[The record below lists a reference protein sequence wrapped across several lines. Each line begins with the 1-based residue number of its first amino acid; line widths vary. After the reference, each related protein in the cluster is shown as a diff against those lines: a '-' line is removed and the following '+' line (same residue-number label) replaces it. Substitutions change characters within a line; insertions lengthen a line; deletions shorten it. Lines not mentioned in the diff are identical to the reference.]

1 MRLLLLIL
9 ISVVSWGLT
18 LEEAKRLALQNHIDS
33 LKSELELRR
42 LEEKVREVRG
52 NILPSVILSASYTRW
67 DKNYISSF
75 VPENKYIVSLKLNQ
89 PLFDKAVWEA
99 FKLAKLSKELQEL
112 VINEVRVKLLAEV
125 EKLFWAVLL
134 KREVLAEKRE
144 SLRYWK
150 SYFELVKEKYER
162 GIIPRYE
169 FLRARAQLRQA
180 RADLIRAESDLKTS
194 LNTLRSFLGVSGDLS
209 PEGEFRKV
217 ELELRDPF
225 GVLYEGNPTLRVL
238 KKTYSLKRA
247 TVELRKSDYYP
258 KLSAF
263 FNYNFENIMDF
274 AGGQLKED
282 TRHGYNFGLRF
293 DYTLYDGSKRSARV
307 LQEKIESKKA
317 LKEIEFTRN
326 RLRNELESLLAQ
338 LRSAEEELKARED
351 TLLASEESLRFAT
364 ERYAEGVGSQIELL
378 EARQSYEQA
387 KLSLLS
393 AIYNYNSIL
402 ADLKALL
409 GM

>member
-1 MRLLLLIL
+1 MRLFLLLFL
-9 ISVVSWGLT
+9 VALGWGLT

-33 LKSELELRR
+33 VKSELELKR
-42 LEEKVREVRG
+42 LEERIREVKG
-52 NILPSVILSASYTRW
+52 SVLPSVVLSATYTRW

-75 VPENKYIVSLKLNQ
+75 VPENKYFVNLNLNQ
-89 PLFDKAVWEA
+89 PLFDRSVWKAL
-99 FKLAKLSKELQEL
+99 KLAKLSRELQEL
-112 VINEVRVKLLAEV
+112 VTDEVRVRLLAEV

-144 SLRYWK
+144 SLSYWQD
-150 SYFELVKEKYER
+150 YFTLVKEKYER
-162 GIIPRYE
+162 GIIPKYE

-194 LNTLRSFLGVSGDLS
+194 LNSLRSFLGVDGELE
-209 PEGEFRKV
+209 PEGEFRRMSI
-217 ELELRDPF
+217 ELKDPF
-225 GVLYEGNPTLRVL
+225 GVLDKKNPTLKVL
-238 KKTYSLKRA
+238 RKTYSLKQA
-247 TVELRKSDYYP
+247 TVELRKSNYYP

-274 AGGQLKED
+274 EGGQLKED
-282 TRHGYNFGLRF
+282 TRHGYNFGLRL

-307 LQEKIESKKA
+307 LQERIEGKKV
-317 LKEIEFTRN
+317 LREIEFTRN
-326 RLRNELESLLAQ
+326 KLRNELESLLAQ

-351 TLLASEESLRFAT
+351 TLLASQESLRFAT

-393 AIYNYNSIL
+393 AIYNYNAIL